1 MAAPAGWYGPVAAG
15 EDDLALP
22 ASGVPNPSVEGK
34 ELEQPLDPWWEVG
47 IYIGTSPV
55 NFGSHFVFLGRDTLP
70 QVSCWRL
77 RRVRSR
83 RATFLSLKYY
93 PTFHAVFPDSTF
105 VVNAVGNPVKPFR
118 LKLQVKF
125 ESDVSISGKHLI
137 AESS

>member
-1 MAAPAGWYGPVAAG
+1 MP
-15 EDDLALP
+15 
-22 ASGVPNPSVEGK
+22 
-34 ELEQPLDPWWEVG
+34 QR
-47 IYIGTSPV
+47 I
-55 NFGSHFVFLGRDTLP
+55 FGRDTLP

-83 RATFLSLKYY
+83 KATFLSLKYY

-125 ESDVSISGKHLI
+125 ESDFSISGKHLI